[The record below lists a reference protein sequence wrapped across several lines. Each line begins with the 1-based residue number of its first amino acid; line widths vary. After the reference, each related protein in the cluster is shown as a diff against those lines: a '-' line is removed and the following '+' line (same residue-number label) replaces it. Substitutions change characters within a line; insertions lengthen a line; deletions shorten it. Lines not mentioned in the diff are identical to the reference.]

1 MASLT
6 NLQHEERQ
14 PLADKKAAGLPPG
27 PVVARQEVGT
37 PSRLFEQMRA
47 HHEKLLNEQ
56 PQSKIQQEHSGPK
69 LFDWAPPVGCE
80 PHAPPA
86 VANSYVLLP
95 NDTWGPATICVPTA
109 DIELYANQQLVPL
122 SIVSKVELL
131 HPQSRVAAFD
141 ARPAAVALG
150 PTVAPCGGA
159 NTTASVHCTTSA
171 VRNGEEQSMDSSIHS
186 YGNFVDVELGDRLY
200 GADSS
205 HDQAKKRHL
214 RQSGHARKRA
224 RKENDSENVRQPEL
238 GELDVALGRGSN
250 NYECKGNLK
259 FRNEV
264 VPRYAEKYK
273 AAEKC
278 GKAAVAQEAFDFWRV
293 AYPNARFVTRL
304 DDIKVKIATNGEAL
318 KYIKEHLSG
327 WGRKRSPGSAH
338 NTQNMAIGV
347 IMAAG
352 APVPCSS
359 PRQSCPTSR
368 QAAEQASHRLQ
379 EDIGIQRD
387 LTGLPA
393 AFESI
398 VNRLQTEFGER
409 LKQDVTVLLNSHG
422 VNCPNYEFPTPDP
435 FDSIGQNQEQSVE
448 DRCGIVDDL
457 NSIGT
462 LDDFIDGMDL
472 TWQDAV

>member
-56 PQSKIQQEHSGPK
+56 PQPKTQQERSGPK
-69 LFDWAPPVGCE
+69 FFDWAPPVGYE
-80 PHAPPA
+80 PHTPPS

-95 NDTWGPATICVPTA
+95 NGTWGPATICVPTP
-109 DIELYANQQLVPL
+109 DIGLYANQQLVPL

-150 PTVAPCGGA
+150 PTAAPCSWA
-159 NTTASVHCTTSA
+159 NTTASVHCTTSVA
-171 VRNGEEQSMDSSIHS
+171 RNEEEQSMNSSIHS
-186 YGNFVDVELGDRLY
+186 YGNFVDVELGDRLH
-200 GADSS
+200 GTDSS

-214 RQSGHARKRA
+214 RQSGRARKRA
-224 RKENDSENVRQPEL
+224 RKENGSENGKQPEL

-278 GKAAVAQEAFDFWRV
+278 GKAAVAQEALDFWRA

-304 DDIKVKIATNGEAL
+304 DDTKVKIASDGEGL

-327 WGRKRSPGSAH
+327 WGRKKSPGR
-338 NTQNMAIGV
+338 
-347 IMAAG
+347 AAG
-352 APVPCSS
+352 APVPCSN
-359 PRQSCPTSR
+359 PHHSCPTSR
-368 QAAEQASHRLQ
+368 HPAEQASHRLQ

-422 VNCPNYEFPTPDP
+422 VNCPNYEFPTPEP

-448 DRCGIVDDL
+448 DRRGIVDDL

-462 LDDFIDGMDL
+462 LDDFIDDADL
-472 TWQDAV
+472 SWQDAS